1 VAAARGGALRVGGY
15 IVGALVS
22 AVSAALLFR
31 HLGLIDTGRY
41 VTAMSLV
48 AIVGAL
54 SDLGLTAVGV
64 REISLRP
71 PAERWTLAADL
82 LGLRLTL
89 TAAGGVA
96 MIAIAWAAYSPTLAA
111 GVGLAVAG
119 LLLQA
124 TQDNLAMALIV
135 DLRLGWVSALELLR
149 QLLTTLM
156 TVLLVLIGARLVPF
170 LGISIPVGLA
180 VLLCTAALVRGTRS
194 LLPSFS
200 VARWRAFVG
209 QMVPFALA
217 VAAGAL
223 YFRVSILLVSALGS
237 ATELGNFSA
246 SFRVIEV
253 LTLVPGLLVG
263 SAFPIFARAAR
274 DDRDRLGYAL
284 GRVHEV
290 ALIAGAWVAVSI
302 AIGAPLA
309 IKILG
314 GASFHAAGP
323 VLAIQ
328 GVGLGAMFVSVVWG
342 NGLVSLGV
350 YRQILLINVSV
361 LLLTAALVAALVAL
375 DGDRGASIGTAVGEV
390 IAAVVQAVAVSRI
403 DPRLRAPL
411 SNLPRVAIAA
421 AVALSPLALSLVGV
435 PTILQL
441 VISTALFAA
450 LLLALHALPAE
461 LRDLLPG
468 ARAAAEAVP

>member
-1 VAAARGGALRVGGY
+1 
-15 IVGALVS
+15 VGALVS

-64 REISLRP
+64 REISIRP

-290 ALIAGAWVAVSI
+290 ALIVGAWVAVSI

-421 AVALSPLALSLVGV
+421 SVALSPLALSLVGV
-435 PTILQL
+435 PTIVQL

-450 LLLALHALPAE
+450 LLVALHALPAE